1 MGRRGRSTKAGAR
14 TPATRWQTIPGDG
27 LFGSLNQGRGAN
39 PGDTRSP
46 GPASPGC
53 RKPLNEGRGANPGD
67 TPASVRRRSGRGR
80 AQPRPGRE
88 PRRHARPRTASSRTG
103 RAQPRPGRQPGY
115 TGKVPGYTGKVPG
128 YTGKSSRINARP
140 MSAPNRRVRDGPG
153 SVAVGRRQRVERH
166 KRPAPAVFMQP
177 GRLPRSEP
185 MGAAVPRRRSTVRSA
200 VRVACG
206 RNPSSSSV
214 PLRFL
219 CRRPRRA
226 LARGF
231 EARQH
236 RTGGGEVFPGSNG
249 WGPGSVAGRSRGR
262 ASRNT

>member
-1 MGRRGRSTKAGAR
+1 MGQGA
-14 TPATRWQTIPGDG
+14 
-27 LFGSLNQGRGAN
+27 LL
-39 PGDTRSP
+39 
-46 GPASPGC
+46 
-53 RKPLNEGRGANPGD
+53 
-67 TPASVRRRSGRGR
+67 SVVD
-80 AQPRPGRE
+80 
-88 PRRHARPRTASSRTG
+88 
-103 RAQPRPGRQPGY
+103 
-115 TGKVPGYTGKVPG
+115 K
-128 YTGKSSRINARP
+128 
-140 MSAPNRRVRDGPG
+140 
-153 SVAVGRRQRVERH
+153 RVERH
-166 KRPAPAVFMQP
+166 KRPAPAVFMRP

-185 MGAAVPRRRSTVRSA
+185 MGAAAPRRRSTVRSA

-249 WGPGSVAGRSRGR
+249 CGPGAVAGRSRGR
-262 ASRNT
+262 ASSDRPIVACWDWWPGGSVPPWRASQHLVPAVFRA